1 MSGNPEN
8 IELRTPAMG
17 KLFSRER
24 LNAKLEDIHATLRRQ
39 VPDIARISVALFD
52 EKSGILKTFVH
63 SSGGDV
69 PLRYY
74 ESTLDEAPA
83 LREVLLSGKARVV
96 HDMEIFSEGHAE
108 HTEKIRAG
116 GYRSSYTFPLRHAGR
131 FQGFIFFNSKA
142 INCFT
147 EAVLQV
153 VDVYAQLVAQVVMH
167 EVKAVHTLLGALRS
181 ANEMVHYRDPE
192 TGNHLERMSR
202 FARVI
207 ARQLARTGIREFD
220 DEYIENVFLF
230 APLHDVGKIGI
241 PDRILL
247 KPARLSDAEF
257 RIMETHTTKGREI
270 VSCIV
275 DNFGLDAY
283 ENMDIL
289 RNITEFHHETL
300 DGAGYPLGLK
310 GDEIPM
316 EARIVAVA
324 DVFDALTSVRPYK
337 RAWSNQEAVAFL
349 HGIAG
354 EKLDRDCVTALEQ
367 SLDEIEEIQR
377 RFGEDPDSA
386 ESGRSE

>member
-207 ARQLARTGIREFD
+207 ARQLARTGIHEFD